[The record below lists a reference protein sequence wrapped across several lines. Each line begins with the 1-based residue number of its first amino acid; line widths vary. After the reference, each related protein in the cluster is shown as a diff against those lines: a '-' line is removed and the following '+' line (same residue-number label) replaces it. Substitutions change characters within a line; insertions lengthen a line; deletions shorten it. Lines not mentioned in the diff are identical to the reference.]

1 MFESGDIMKSK
12 RQSESGIQTIRD
24 LIDHRA
30 NTQPDVVFLIS
41 PETGCFLTFRGLQ
54 EQSRFVSI
62 QLQQLRLE
70 RGDKVAFLMDNGLF
84 TAQLFLGTM
93 YGGFVSVPL
102 NVRAGVSQLSYT
114 LDHCDAKVV
123 FVEEK
128 YADLIKDVLAGVPR
142 AVRVIPA
149 EVDSFVAE
157 CVAPPPIAPPP
168 VPASEDVALLMYTSG
183 STGQPKAAVH
193 SHRTILA
200 QARNSVAS
208 HQLAPTDRSLL
219 VLPLYHIN
227 AECVTLIP
235 TLMSGG
241 SVAVP
246 HQFVVRQF
254 WDWMDEHRCTWSALV
269 PTIVSQLLDWKD
281 PRADSREAAFKRI
294 RFLRSSSAPLSPSL
308 HREFLDKFRLPL
320 IQAMGSSEAG
330 NIFSNPVPPG
340 TNKIGSPGLPWGF
353 EARIVNR
360 EGTEL
365 PAGEPGEVLIRGAA
379 LMQGYYKDPAGT
391 AAVLNPDG
399 WFYTG
404 DLACR
409 DKDGYFFV
417 VGRSKELII
426 KGGVNIAPKQID
438 EVLESHP
445 AVLEAAAV
453 GVPDRYVGEDVVA
466 FVVLRSEKTSDER
479 ELLGFC
485 ETRLGQFKTPTRIH
499 FVSDLPKGPSGKI
512 QRLKLQEKAV
522 QPAAAVRG
530 SSGSESAA
538 CSNGQASQTYV
549 EAAPTPIEQTI
560 TTAWAELLKQPQ
572 VDVQSNFFAL
582 GGDSLLAIQCVSRV
596 REKLPVNLS
605 LSDFF
610 QHPTIAAQATLI
622 RQRLCPNNGAP
633 AESGVAWE
641 KALLQQLGPRAV
653 EEAIPPRNRS
663 LPCPLSPAQER
674 LWFMEQLNSG
684 VPVYNESE
692 AVRLVGKLD
701 IEAMEL
707 ALNAIIARH
716 EILRSTIRVIG
727 GQPVAVAHESWPLE
741 FKRIDLGA
749 MSASER
755 EAEVQRLLVS
765 EPRRPYDLESSPG
778 IRTTLVRLGPEEHV
792 FILMMHH
799 IICDWSSEGV
809 LWRELSAF
817 YRALLRGEPLN
828 LPPLP
833 IQHGDYAAWQKQQM
847 AEGAFADDLAYWEE
861 NLRGAPGLLEL
872 PTDRPRPVAITYRGT
887 RKRFQIGSMLV
898 QALRDCSRREKISLF
913 TFFTAALDTL
923 LYRYTG
929 SEDVLVGLP
938 LADRDR
944 PELQSVIG
952 FLLHVHALRTR
963 LSGDMTFRELLAR
976 VQKGVLDLYSHCSP
990 PFDQVVSRVQPE
1002 RNPSYTPLFQVM
1014 INWRDRD
1021 QQLSFIGM
1029 DGLEVESLLAE
1040 TGTSKFDLT
1049 LMLTDDGDDIS
1060 LEMEYNTDIFDDA
1073 RIVRMVG
1080 HYQTLLE
1087 AVADEPNR
1095 RLAEL
1100 PMLTD
1105 AEHQQLLIDWNQ
1117 TAVGYPKDRCV
1128 HELVEEQ
1135 AEHTAEAVAAVF
1147 ESTQLT
1153 YRQLNDRA
1161 NQLAHHL
1168 QKLGVGPDT
1177 LVGICLER
1185 SVEMV
1190 VGLLGILKAGGAY
1203 VPLDPGYPKERLA
1216 FMVNDSG
1223 APVLLTHQ
1231 GLRDQ
1236 LQVENPNCQILCLDA
1251 DWGTISRS
1259 PTRNPISG
1267 VSPENLAYVLYT
1279 SGSTGRPKGVE
1290 IEHRAL
1296 TNFLCS
1302 MAQEPGLSET
1312 DVLLAVTTLA
1322 FDIAGLELFLPLITG
1337 ARIEL
1342 ASRETAQDGAA
1353 LARTLSSSGATT
1365 MQATPATWRLLFES
1379 GWKGDRSLRVLCGG
1393 EAMDR
1398 DLAAR
1403 LISTC
1408 GSVWNMYGPTETT
1421 IWSSVAR
1428 IESDELTIGRPIAN
1442 TQMYVL
1448 DGNREPMP
1456 IGIVGELWIGGEGI
1470 ARGYLGRPELTA
1482 EKFVQNPFGK
1492 GRLYKT
1498 GDLARYRSD
1507 GAIELLGRID
1517 SQVKIRGFRIELGEI
1532 ETVLRQHPSVQESI
1546 VIAREDIPGDKRLVA
1561 YLVVRDHTPGDKR
1574 LTRHA
1579 VNRNGAANPS
1589 ELREFLRAKLPDY
1602 MVPGTFVTLEALPL
1616 TPNRKV
1622 DRKALPRPEFE
1633 AVADESKFVAPSTPT
1648 EIVLARI
1655 WCEVLGLKHVGIHDN
1670 FFESGG
1676 HSLLAVRI
1684 FSEIEKEFGDRP
1696 PLATLFQAPTIEKLA
1711 AFLDDRSWKRSLS
1724 PLVAIRPS
1732 GLRPPFFAVHGGY
1745 GEVIFYSELA
1755 ACLGKDQPFYA
1766 LRAEGRK
1773 LCLTRD
1779 TSIEGIASYYLQEIR
1794 QVQAHGPYFLGGY
1807 CIGGVIAFEMAQ
1819 QLRAAGEEVALL
1831 VLFDSHNPE
1840 QPVRLSSIG
1849 KRIRLALDESS
1860 GLPPSEKRRY
1870 IALRIAAMLKRKA
1883 GNVQEVTCNLL
1894 ELLHKTRKPDGE
1906 NAYGGLWPL
1915 EMPVRI
1921 TLRRATAKYRP
1932 RGYPGR
1938 IVLLRAIAP
1947 DGHECADDRGWT
1959 EVAEGGLEIHDIP
1972 GKHTTIFERPHVQ
1985 AGAERLAA
1993 CIQAALSR

>member
-1 MFESGDIMKSK
+1 MKSK
-12 RQSESGIQTIRD
+12 SESESGNQTIRD

-30 NTQPDVVFLIS
+30 NTQPDVTFLIS
-41 PETGCFLTFRGLQ
+41 PETGRILTFRGLQ

-70 RGDKVAFLMDNGLF
+70 PGDKVAFLMDNGLF

-123 FVEEK
+123 FVQEK
-128 YADLIKDVLAGVPR
+128 YAGLIKEVLVGVRR

-149 EVDSFVAE
+149 EVDCFVTE
-157 CVAPPPIAPPP
+157 CEAPPPPIAPPA
-168 VPASEDVALLMYTSG
+168 ASATDDVALLMYTSG

-200 QARNSVAS
+200 QARNSIAS
-208 HQLAPTDRSLL
+208 HQLVSTDRSLL

-235 TLMSGG
+235 TLLSGG
-241 SVAVP
+241 SVVVP
-246 HQFVVRQF
+246 HQFVVSQF
-254 WDWMDEHRCTWSALV
+254 WDWIDEHLCTWSALV
-269 PTIVSQLLDWKD
+269 PTIVAQLLDWKD
-281 PRADSREAAFKRI
+281 PRADSREAAFERI

-320 IQAMGSSEAG
+320 IQAMGSTEAG

-353 EARIVNR
+353 ETRIVNR
-360 EGTEL
+360 EGNEL

-379 LMQGYYKDPAGT
+379 LMKGYYKGPAET
-391 AAVLNPDG
+391 ATVLDPDG
-399 WFYTG
+399 WFHTG
-404 DLACR
+404 DLAYQ
-409 DKDGYFFV
+409 DEDGYFFV

-466 FVVLRSEKTSDER
+466 FVVLRSGMTGEER

-499 FVSDLPKGPSGKI
+499 FVSDLPKGPSGKV
-512 QRLKLQEKAV
+512 QRLKLQEKAA

-530 SSGSESAA
+530 SSVRGSSGSESAV
-538 CSNGQASQTYV
+538 CSNWQASQTYV

-560 TTAWAELLKQPQ
+560 TAAWTEFLKQPQ

-582 GGDSLLAIQCVSRV
+582 GGDSLLAMQCVSRV

-610 QHPTIAAQATLI
+610 EHPTVAGQATLI
-622 RQRLCPNNGAP
+622 RQRLCPDNGGP
-633 AESGVAWE
+633 VEPGVDWE
-641 KALLQQLGPRAV
+641 KALLQQLGAPAV
-653 EEAIPPRNRS
+653 EGAIPPRNRS

-674 LWFMEQLNSG
+674 LWFIEQLNSG

-692 AVRLVGKLD
+692 AVRLVGKLNV
-701 IEAMEL
+701 EAMEL
-707 ALNAIIARH
+707 ALNAIVARH

-727 GQPVAVAHESWPLE
+727 GQPVVVAHESWPLE

-755 EAEVQRLLVS
+755 EAEVERLLMD
-765 EPRRPYDLESSPG
+765 EPRRPYHLETSPG

-833 IQHGDYAAWQKQQM
+833 VQHGDYAAWQKQQM
-847 AEGAFADDLAYWEE
+847 VDGAFADDLTYWEAS
-861 NLRGAPGLLEL
+861 LRGAPALLEL
-872 PTDRPRPVAITYRGT
+872 PTDRPRPVALTYRGT
-887 RKRFQIGSMLV
+887 RKRFRIGSTLA
-898 QALRDCSRREKISLF
+898 QAVRDCSRREKISLF
-913 TFFTAALDTL
+913 TLFTAALDTL

-929 SEDVLVGLP
+929 SEDILVGLP

-976 VQKGVLDLYSHCSP
+976 VQKGVLDLYSHRSP
-990 PFDQVVSRVQPE
+990 PFDQVVSRVRPE
-1002 RNPSYTPLFQVM
+1002 RNASYTPLVQVL

-1049 LMLTDDGDDIS
+1049 LTLTDDGDDIS

-1080 HYQTLLE
+1080 HYQTLLK
-1087 AVADEPNR
+1087 AVADDPDR

-1100 PMLTD
+1100 PLLTD
-1105 AEHQQLLIDWNQ
+1105 TEHQQLLIDWNQ
-1117 TAVGYPKDRCV
+1117 TAVDYPKDRCV

-1135 AEHTAEAVAAVF
+1135 AEHTPEAVAVVF

-1185 SVEMV
+1185 SLEMV

-1203 VPLDPGYPKERLA
+1203 VPLDPGYPKGRLA
-1216 FMVNDSG
+1216 FMVHDSRL
-1223 APVLLTHQ
+1223 PVLLTHQ

-1236 LQVENPNCQILCLDA
+1236 LQVEKPNCQILCLDA
-1251 DWGTISRS
+1251 DWGTIATS

-1267 VSPENLAYVLYT
+1267 VSRENLAYVIYT

-1312 DVLLAVTTLA
+1312 DVLLAVTTVA

-1342 ASRETAQDGAA
+1342 VSRQTAQDGAA

-1379 GWKGDRSLRVLCGG
+1379 GWKGDPRLRVLCGG

-1403 LISTC
+1403 LVSTC

-1428 IESDELTIGRPIAN
+1428 IESDEVTIGRPVAN

-1456 IGIVGELWIGGEGI
+1456 LGVAGELWIGGEGI

-1482 EKFVQNPFGK
+1482 EKFVQNPFGE

-1561 YLVVRDHTPGDKR
+1561 YVVARDHTPVDER

-1579 VNRNGAANPS
+1579 VSRNDVASPS
-1589 ELREFLRAKLPDY
+1589 ELREFLQLKLPDY
-1602 MVPGTFVTLEALPL
+1602 MVPAAFVPLEVLPL
-1616 TPNRKV
+1616 TPNGKV
-1622 DRKALPRPEFE
+1622 DRKALPSPDFE
-1633 AVADESKFVAPSTPT
+1633 AVADDSKFVAPGTPT
-1648 EIVLARI
+1648 EIALARI
-1655 WCEVLGLKHVGIHDN
+1655 WCEVLGLKRVGIHDN

-1676 HSLLAVRI
+1676 HSLLALRI

-1696 PLATLFQAPTIEKLA
+1696 PLATLFQAPTVEKLA
-1711 AFLDDRSWKRSLS
+1711 TVLEDRSWKAAVS
-1724 PLVAIRPS
+1724 PLVAIQPS
-1732 GLRPPFFAVHGGY
+1732 GLQPPFFGVHGGY
-1745 GEVIFYSELA
+1745 GEVLFYSELA
-1755 ACLGKDQPFYA
+1755 GCLGKDQPFYA
-1766 LRAEGRK
+1766 LRAEG
-1773 LCLTRD
+1773 LTRG
-1779 TSIEGIASYYLQEIR
+1779 TSIEAIAGHYLQQIR
-1794 QVQAHGPYFLGGY
+1794 QVQAHGPYFFGGY
-1807 CIGGVIAFEMAQ
+1807 CLGGLIALEMAQ
-1819 QLRAAGEEVALL
+1819 QLRVAGEEVALL
-1831 VLFDSHNPE
+1831 VLFDTHNPDRPA
-1840 QPVRLSSIG
+1840 QLSKIG
-1849 KRIRLALDESS
+1849 KRIRLALEESS
-1860 GLPPSEKRRY
+1860 SLPLSEKRRY
-1870 IALRIAAMLKRKA
+1870 IAGRIAGALKRKA
-1883 GNVQEVTCNLL
+1883 GDLQEVGYNLL

-1906 NAYGGLWPL
+1906 NAYDGLLPFEL
-1915 EMPVRI
+1915 PVRI
-1921 TLRRATAKYRP
+1921 TLKRARAMYKP

-1938 IVLLRAIAP
+1938 IVLFRAIAP
-1947 DGHECADDRGWT
+1947 DGHEYADDCGWT

-1985 AGAERLAA
+1985 ASAEKLAA
-1993 CIQAALSR
+1993 CIKVALSS